1 MADSWKSFIALP
13 FALVLS
19 VVLLDLGPAAEP
31 DAGKQ
36 TKPAEQAK
44 PVDYATQ
51 IKPLLT
57 KHCVGCHGV
66 KKQESGLR
74 VDAGSLA
81 KQGGDRGDGIVPGK
95 AEKSHLYL
103 SLLGQGDITAMPY
116 EKPKLKP
123 AEIALFKRWID
134 EGAKVPAGEIVQ
146 RAEVETDH
154 WAFQPIK
161 RPRLPDVKDATWSR
175 RGFDRLVLARLEKEG
190 VSPAPQADA
199 VTLIRRVSFDLR
211 GLPPSP
217 DEVAE
222 FLADSSPDRYERFA
236 DRMLASPHYGER
248 WGRHWL
254 DVAGYADSEGFTND
268 DTPRSWTYRYR
279 DYVIRALNA
288 DKPFDVFIREQLAGD
303 EMVKPPYKE
312 LTSEQS
318 ELLIA
323 TGFLRMAPDGTGSGG
338 VDQSVARNQVMADT
352 VQIVGTS
359 LLGLTV
365 NCAQCHEHRYDP
377 IPQADYYRFRA
388 IFEPGYDW
396 KNWRNPK
403 QRLITLYTDA
413 DRKKAA
419 EIEVE
424 AKKID
429 AVRLKKQQEYI
440 DRTFE
445 KELAKLAEELREPI
459 RVARKTA
466 VKERTPEQKLLL
478 KDNPSVNV
486 TAGSLYLYD
495 RKAADELKKIA
506 AKATKLRGTKPKEEF
521 LRALTE
527 TPGKVPTTF
536 RFHRGDHEQ
545 PKEALA
551 PAGLTALY
559 ASTSEAAIAEQDAS
573 LPTTGRRLAYARR
586 LTNGSHPLL
595 ARVLVNRFWLNHF
608 GKGIVETP
616 GDFGALGTR
625 PTHPELL
632 DWLASQFMDDHWSL
646 KRFHRLVMKSTVY
659 RQATRNDMKQDAVD
673 PDNQL
678 YGGKP
683 LRRLEAEIIRDAV
696 LILSG
701 KLNRK
706 RFGAPIPV
714 MADRVGQ
721 WVIGKENLNA
731 GRPGAVIAMQGEEFR
746 RSIYVQVR
754 RSRPL
759 AVLDTFDLPIMT
771 PNCDKRASSTVATQ
785 SLMLMN
791 SDFIAA
797 QSRFFAQRVQQQA
810 GNDLPKQ
817 IAVAWE
823 LALAREATPEE
834 ITEATK
840 FLGEQAAHFRKA
852 APPAKPS
859 AKGKPKGK
867 APTKPSPELLA
878 LASLCQTLISSN
890 AFLYVD

>member
-1 MADSWKSFIALP
+1 MLRILLSLLASFVLATLSSSRANAADAKPNEPTFERGVRAIMKAHCFQCHGEGDELEGG
-13 FALVLS
+13 
-19 VVLLDLGPAAEP
+19 LDLRLRRLMAKGGESGPA
-31 DAGKQ
+31 
-36 TKPAEQAK
+36 
-44 PVDYATQ
+44 
-51 IKPLLT
+51 
-57 KHCVGCHGV
+57 
-66 KKQESGLR
+66 
-74 VDAGSLA
+74 
-81 KQGGDRGDGIVPGK
+81 IVPGK
-95 AEKSHLYL
+95 PANSPLLERILSGEMPPGEKTL
-103 SLLGQGDITAMPY
+103 
-116 EKPKLKP
+116 KLTKQ
-123 AEIALFKRWID
+123 EIATITRWIAG
-134 EGAKVPAGEIVQ
+134 GAKTERPEPETIGKGLQV
-146 RAEVETDH
+146 TDH
-154 WAFQPIK
+154 DREFWSFRPIK
-161 RPRLPDVKDATWSR
+161 RPAVPSVKNADRVRTSVDSFLLAKLEAKGFSFSPDADKRT
-175 RGFDRLVLARLEKEG
+175 LV
-190 VSPAPQADA
+190 
-199 VTLIRRVSFDLR
+199 RRVYFDLL
-211 GLPPSP
+211 GLPPSS
-217 DEVAE
+217 EEINQFVA
-222 FLADSSPDRYERFA
+222 DQSPQAYERLV
-236 DRMLASPHYGER
+236 DRLLDSPHYGER

-495 RKAADELKKIA
+495 RKAADEVKKIA

-731 GRPGAVIAMQGEEFR
+731 GRPGAVIAMQGEELR

>member
-1 MADSWKSFIALP
+1 MPRVL
-13 FALVLS
+13 LS
-19 VVLLDLGPAAEP
+19 VLAAFILATFSTNRTHAADAKSKEPTFERGVRAILKAHCFQCHGEGEELEGGLDLRLRRLM
-31 DAGKQ
+31 
-36 TKPAEQAK
+36 TK
-44 PVDYATQ
+44 
-51 IKPLLT
+51 
-57 KHCVGCHGV
+57 GG
-66 KKQESGLR
+66 ESGPT
-74 VDAGSLA
+74 
-81 KQGGDRGDGIVPGK
+81 IVPGK
-95 AEKSHLYL
+95 PAN
-103 SLLGQGDITAMPY
+103 SLLLKRILSGDMPPG
-116 EKPKLKP
+116 EKTLKLTKQ
-123 AEIALFKRWID
+123 EIATITRWVAG
-134 EGAKVPAGEIVQ
+134 GAKTERPEPETIGKGLQV
-146 RAEVETDH
+146 TDH
-154 WAFQPIK
+154 DREFWSFRPIQRPTVPTVKNADRVRTPIDAFLLAK
-161 RPRLPDVKDATWSR
+161 LEAK
-175 RGFDRLVLARLEKEG
+175 GF
-190 VSPAPQADA
+190 SFSADA
-199 VTLIRRVSFDLR
+199 DKRTLIRRVYFDLL
-211 GLPPSP
+211 GLPPS
-217 DEVAE
+217 AE
-222 FLADSSPDRYERFA
+222 EIEQFLSDKSPQAYERLV
-236 DRMLASPHYGER
+236 DRLLDSPHYGER

-279 DYVIRALNA
+279 DYVIRAFNA

-312 LTSEQS
+312 LTPDKA

-338 VDQSVARNQVMADT
+338 VEQNVARNQVMADT

-396 KNWRNPK
+396 KNWRTPK

-429 AVRLKKQQEYI
+429 AERLKKQQEYI

-459 RVARKTA
+459 RVARKTPA
-466 VKERTPEQKLLL
+466 KKRTPEQKLLL

-486 TAGSLYLYD
+486 SAGSLYLYD

-545 PKEALA
+545 PKEELS

-559 ASTSEAAIAEQDAS
+559 ASAGEAAIATQDKS
-573 LPTTGRRLAYARR
+573 MPTTGRRLAYARR
-586 LTNGSHPLL
+586 LTSGSHPLL

-632 DWLASQFMDDHWSL
+632 DWLANRFMDDRWSL
-646 KRFHRLVMKSTVY
+646 KRFHRLVMNSTVY
-659 RQATRNDMKQDAVD
+659 RQAVRNDAKQDEVD

-696 LILSG
+696 LTLSG

-706 RFGAPIPV
+706 RFGAPVPV

-731 GRPGAVIAMQGEEFR
+731 GRPGAVIAMKGEEFR

-759 AVLDTFDLPIMT
+759 AVLDTFDLPVMT
-771 PNCDKRASSTVATQ
+771 PNCDQRASSTVATQ

-791 SDFIAA
+791 SGFISG
-797 QSRFFAQRVQQQA
+797 QSQFFAQRVQEQA
-810 GNDLPKQ
+810 GADLKKQ
-817 IAVAWE
+817 VAMAWE
-823 LALAREATPEE
+823 LTFSREATSEE
-834 ITEATK
+834 VEEAAR

-852 APPAKPS
+852 NSSAKPPA
-859 AKGKPKGK
+859 KGK
-867 APTKPSPELLA
+867 APAKPSPELLA